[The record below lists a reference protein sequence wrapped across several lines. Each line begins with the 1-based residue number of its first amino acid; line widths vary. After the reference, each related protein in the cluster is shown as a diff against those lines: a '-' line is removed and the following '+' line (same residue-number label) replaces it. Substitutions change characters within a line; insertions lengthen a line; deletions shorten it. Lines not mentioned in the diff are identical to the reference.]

1 MTIEEL
7 YSDFPFLFHMAER
20 GSWESIA
27 RHGLLSTTALLDLF
41 EYTDGQRF
49 SIESQHRP
57 KSVTIKHPVLGTA
70 VIRDQKPMSDSGLQR
85 CLSDCTPE
93 EWYRILNRHV
103 FFWVTKER
111 LLGLLKAQ
119 LYRNKEHD
127 VITVDTRGLVAQY
140 GDAIVL
146 SPMNSG
152 CTIPIPHPRSMG
164 IFMPITSFPFT
175 ERRRTRQKRN
185 ALVELAVRYS
195 VPDITR
201 FVVRVER
208 MHGDQVTQT
217 IL

>member
-1 MTIEEL
+1 MTIQEL
-7 YSDFPFLFHMAER
+7 CSDFPLLFHMAER

-27 RHGLLSTTALLDLF
+27 SHGLLSTTALLDLF
-41 EYTDGQRF
+41 EYTDGQRS

-57 KSVTIKHPVLGTA
+57 RSITINHPVLGTA

-127 VITVDTRGLVAQY
+127 VITVDTRGLVSQY
-140 GDAIVL
+140 SNDIVL

-152 CTIPIPHPRSMG
+152 CTTPFPHPRSRG
-164 IFMPITSFPFT
+164 IFMPITSFPYRG
-175 ERRRTRQKRN
+175 RRRTRPKQN
-185 ALVELAVRYS
+185 ALVELSVRYA

-201 FVVRVER
+201 FIIRVER
-208 MHGDQVTQT
+208 MQGDQVRET